1 MGRRSRK
8 RPDPERPPTTRAE
21 RDAQR
26 RAAAPRRDGDDLPPA
41 PWAPFPLTELVVLL
55 ALVLGVWGIFTFGSE
70 RGRWMLFAA
79 MVLGS
84 LGGLEVSV
92 REHFAGRRSHTTLLS
107 GALSVVTM
115 VAVAAFFA
123 LAVGASVVGY
133 TLAVVLGLLAFVA
146 GLRVFR
152 DAFRRRSGGLSFR

>member
-26 RAAAPRRDGDDLPPA
+26 RAAPKRGKDELPPA

-55 ALVLGVWGIFTFGSE
+55 ALVLGVWGVITFNSE
-70 RGRWMLFAA
+70 RGRWMLFAG

-84 LGGLEVSV
+84 LGGLEISI
-92 REHFAGRRSHTTLLS
+92 REHFAGRRSHTTLLA
-107 GALSVVTM
+107 GAVSVCTM
-115 VAVAAFFA
+115 
-123 LAVGASVVGY
+123 
-133 TLAVVLGLLAFVA
+133 
-146 GLRVFR
+146 
-152 DAFRRRSGGLSFR
+152 